1 MYEHFK
7 WLEYSVLKD
16 ELYCFCCRHFG
27 AGLLQ
32 RRQSYG
38 ETAFVSYGVKNWQNI
53 NSVLKKHV
61 VSEKH
66 KTTFFKWNSYL
77 STQDELSKNKSV
89 ANLVNFQRE
98 ADVIENRKH
107 IYFLLKATIF
117 LCKQGLAF
125 RGHNES
131 LESTNRGNFVELV
144 DSFADENLKHNLSR
158 RYGHS
163 TSPEYQN
170 DFISIVAQSIRKNI
184 LSKMS
189 NLGTYTILVDET
201 KDASHK
207 EQLSFIIRFVDKDYK
222 INERSIG
229 CYHMQIS
236 DAETLANEIINI
248 TCSQKLD
255 IKNCISQCYDGA
267 AVMSGKFS
275 GVQSRIQEIVPHAI
289 YIHCFAHRLNLCL
302 VNTLQNNPKIV
313 NFFDTIQHIY
323 KFLMNS
329 QTRYELFAKIQKKK
343 IM

>member
-1 MYEHFK
+1 M
-7 WLEYSVLKD
+7 
-16 ELYCFCCRHFG
+16 
-27 AGLLQ
+27 
-32 RRQSYG
+32 
-38 ETAFVSYGVKNWQNI
+38 
-53 NSVLKKHV
+53 
-61 VSEKH
+61 
-66 KTTFFKWNSYL
+66 
-77 STQDELSKNKSV
+77 
-89 ANLVNFQRE
+89 
-98 ADVIENRKH
+98 
-107 IYFLLKATIF
+107 
-117 LCKQGLAF
+117 
-125 RGHNES
+125 
-131 LESTNRGNFVELV
+131 ELV

-158 RYGHS
+158 RYGHY

-313 NFFDTIQHIY
+313 NFFYTIQHIY

-343 IM
+343 